1 MSALLRSEWTK
12 FRTVP
17 GWIVAVFLAAGVIV
31 LFGVLPG
38 AQGACGKYGP
48 GSECVLAVGPEGQE
62 VTDAFT
68 FTHQSLTGDGSIT
81 VRVASLTGRRPDETD
96 GAPPRDAV
104 APWAKAGLIIK
115 DGTRPGSAYAA
126 VMMTGGHGV
135 RLQYN
140 YVHDVAGQP
149 SSLSSPRWL
158 RLTRAGDTITAAEST
173 NGTQWTDVG
182 RVRLA
187 GLSST
192 VEAGLFVTSPQYAA
206 AIGSGIG
213 PTSAFGG
220 PTEATAGF
228 DRIDRQGGWAGP
240 GWTQDQVGH
249 PEKPGPGAGAGA
261 GAPGTTQAVG
271 PDTGA
276 EQTPDGFLLTG
287 SGDIAPAVAGAAG
300 IGVTIT
306 QTLVGTF
313 LGLIVLVVI
322 GALAMT
328 AEYRRGLVRTT
339 LAASPRRMRV
349 LAAKAIVVGGVAFVT
364 GLVAAAVVVTLGQ
377 RVLRA
382 NGAYVHPASVG
393 TELRVIIGTGVLLAV
408 MSVLALG
415 LGTLLRRSAAA
426 VTTGIILIVAPYVL
440 AVAVLPGSAGAWL
453 LRVTPA
459 AAFAVQQST
468 IRYPQVENLYTPAD
482 GYFPLAPWLGFAVL
496 CAWTAATMALAALR
510 LRRRDA

>member
-17 GWIVAVFLAAGVIV
+17 GWIVAVVLAAGVIV

-38 AQGACGKYGP
+38 AQGTCGTRGP
-48 GSECVLAVGPEGQE
+48 GSECILPVGPEGQE

-81 VRVASLTGRRPDETD
+81 VRVASLTGQLPPEQD
-96 GAPPRDAV
+96 GGPPQDAV

-115 DGTRPGSAYAA
+115 DGTTPGSAYAA
-126 VMMTGGHGV
+126 VMVTGGHGV
-135 RLQYN
+135 RLQYD
-140 YVHDVAGQP
+140 YVHDQAGQP
-149 SSLSSPRWL
+149 YSPGSARWL
-158 RLTRAGDTITAAEST
+158 RLTRAGDTITGAEST

-182 RVRLA
+182 TARLA
-187 GLSST
+187 GLPST

-206 AIGSGIG
+206 AVSGPIGVTG
-213 PTSAFGG
+213 AFGG
-220 PTEATAGF
+220 PTQASAGF
-228 DRIDRQGGWAGP
+228 ERIDRHGGWAGQD
-240 GWTQDQVGH
+240 WSEDQVGRFDDDD
-249 PEKPGPGAGAGA
+249 AGAGS
-261 GAPGTTQAVG
+261 GPPGTSQAAG
-271 PDTGA
+271 PSTGA
-276 EQTPDGFLLTG
+276 EQTPDGFTLTG

-322 GALAMT
+322 GALVVT

-339 LAASPRRMRV
+339 LAASPRRGRV
-349 LAAKAIVVGGVAFVT
+349 LAAKAMVVGGVAFVT
-364 GLVAAAVVVTLGQ
+364 GLVAAAVVVTVGQ
-377 RVLRA
+377 GVLRR
-382 NGAYVHPASVG
+382 NGAYVHPASFG
-393 TELRVIIGTGVLLAV
+393 TELRVIVGTAGLLAV
-408 MSVLALG
+408 MSVLAVG
-415 LGTLLRRSAAA
+415 LGALLRRGAAA
-426 VTTGIILIVAPYVL
+426 VTTGILLIVLPYLL
-440 AVAVLPGSAGAWL
+440 AVTVLPGNAAAWL

-459 AAFAVQQST
+459 AAFALQQST
-468 IRYPQVENLYTPAD
+468 TQYAQVDNLYTPAD

-496 CAWTAATMALAALR
+496 CAWAAAALGLATIQ